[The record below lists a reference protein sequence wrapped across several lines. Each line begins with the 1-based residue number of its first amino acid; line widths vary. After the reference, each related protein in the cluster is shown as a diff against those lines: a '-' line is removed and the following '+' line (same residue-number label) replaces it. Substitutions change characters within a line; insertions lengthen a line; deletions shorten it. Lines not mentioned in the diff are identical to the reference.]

1 MSEFGSKL
9 GAHLAIGFMRLLA
22 ILPLSWV
29 RALGWLLGSVL
40 FYVIRSRRRVAEIN
54 LTLCFPEHSKQQIRQ
69 LARQNFIF
77 FMQALLDRSW
87 LWHGSAA
94 TTLKRLKITG
104 AVEQLQND
112 EPVVLFVPHFVGL
125 DAGNTAFTQ
134 QIPRKLI
141 TIYTNQSNKMVD
153 AWILKRRARFGN
165 IRLFGRVA
173 GVKEIIAALRSGE
186 MLGILPDMGFGPE
199 ESIVVPFYG
208 IPTYTVPS
216 LHRFARLGKAKLV
229 PVLNRMTDCGYE
241 VQVLQAWE
249 NFPTSSAEAD
259 TAFMNKE
266 LESYI
271 KTMPAQYFWVHKRFK
286 DRPPGEKS
294 VY

>member
-1 MSEFGSKL
+1 MSTL
-9 GAHLAIGFMRLLA
+9 GAYLAIGFMRLLA
-22 ILPLSWV
+22 VLPLSCV
-29 RALGWLLGSVL
+29 RGLGWLLGSLL
-40 FYVIRSRRRVAEIN
+40 FLLLKSRRNVAIVN
-54 LTLCFPEHSKQQIRQ
+54 LSLCFKEHSRQQIRR
-69 LARQNFIF
+69 LARKNFIF
-77 FMQALLDRSW
+77 YMQALLDRGW

-94 TTLKRLKITG
+94 TTLRRLKITG
-104 AVEQLQND
+104 AVEQLQNN

-141 TIYTNQSNKMVD
+141 TIYTNQANKTID

-165 IRLFGRVA
+165 IRLFGRIA

-216 LHRFARLGKAKLV
+216 LHRFTRLGKAKLV
-229 PVLNRMTDCGYE
+229 PVLNRMTDYGYE
-241 VQVLQAWE
+241 VQILPAWE
-249 NFPTSSAEAD
+249 NFPSGSMEED
-259 TAFMNKE
+259 TARMNKE
-266 LESYI
+266 LENYI
-271 KTMPAQYFWVHKRFK
+271 ASMPAQYFWVHKRFK

>member
-1 MSEFGSKL
+1 MSTL
-9 GAHLAIGFMRLLA
+9 GAYLAIGFMRLLA
-22 ILPLSWV
+22 VLPLSWV
-29 RALGWLLGSVL
+29 RGLGWLLGSLL
-40 FYVIRSRRRVAEIN
+40 FLLLKSRRNVAIVN
-54 LTLCFPEHSKQQIRQ
+54 LSLCFKEHSRQQIRR
-69 LARQNFIF
+69 LARENFIF
-77 FMQALLDRSW
+77 YMQALLDRGW

-94 TTLKRLKITG
+94 TTLRRLKITG
-104 AVEQLQND
+104 AVEQLQNN
-112 EPVVLFVPHFVGL
+112 EPLVLFVPHFVGL

-141 TIYTNQSNKMVD
+141 TIYTNQANKTID

-165 IRLFGRVA
+165 IRLFGRIA

-199 ESIVVPFYG
+199 ESILVPFYG

-216 LHRFARLGKAKLV
+216 LHRFTRLGKAKLV
-229 PVLNRMTDCGYE
+229 PVLNRMTDYGYE
-241 VQVLQAWE
+241 VQILPAWD
-249 NFPTSSAEAD
+249 NFPSGSMEED
-259 TAFMNKE
+259 TARMNRE
-266 LESYI
+266 LENYI
-271 KTMPAQYFWVHKRFK
+271 ASMPAQYFWVHKRFK